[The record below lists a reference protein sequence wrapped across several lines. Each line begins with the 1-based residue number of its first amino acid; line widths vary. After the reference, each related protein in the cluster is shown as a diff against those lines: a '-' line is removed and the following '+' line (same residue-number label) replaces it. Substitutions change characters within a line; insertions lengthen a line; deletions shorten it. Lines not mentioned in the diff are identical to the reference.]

1 MAKIIQLSEHV
12 ANMIA
17 AGEVVE
23 SPLSVV
29 KELVENS
36 IDAQATNI
44 QIHLFESGIK
54 KVEIVDNGIGM
65 DEADA
70 LMAFSRHATSKIKTT
85 YDLASI
91 DTLGFRGEALP
102 SIASVS
108 LVELFTKPKDSEGI
122 KVTYK
127 AGKFISKE
135 KEAMNNGTRIVV
147 SNLFYNTPARL
158 KYLKSPNIIL
168 ASICEL
174 VDKLALA
181 NRKIRFTLTN
191 NNQTLLQTRGKDDI
205 VETFAMIYGTNV
217 AKNLKFNSIYFD
229 GIKVNA
235 TFTTPLITRSR
246 KNDITTVVNGRY
258 VKSNL
263 VNNAVI
269 EAYKDFIPPLR
280 YPICLV
286 DIEIDPLL
294 IDVNVHPQKMDIKFS
309 TEQNVSNLV
318 KNVIQSGLKELQIIQ
333 TFDTPS
339 QKEKIEPINFD
350 SYVNVTTDSLDIL
363 QVIDEKP
370 VFEEKLEVKNK
381 EVVSVLKEDYIPLKE
396 EYKEVIQEE
405 KKAKLPYLEYIGQ
418 YAGTYLLFQN
428 EDGLF
433 LLDQHAAQE
442 RINYEYYYDVLKN
455 PNKESIQLLIPF
467 NLEFKKEE
475 ALVIK
480 EHQEQLQNIGLILE
494 ESGFNSFFVREIPTW
509 IKSNNPDVVLE
520 KILYFLLEKNSFDIG
535 LLRDSLAKQIA
546 CKASIKANQYV
557 SMEEAY
563 KLLQD
568 LNNCENPFNCP
579 HGRPV
584 FVKITN
590 YDIEK
595 LFKRVV

>member
-44 QIHLFESGIK
+44 QIHLIESGIK

-65 DEADA
+65 DEDDA

-108 LVELFTKPKDSEGI
+108 LVELFTKPKDKEGI

-135 KEAMNNGTRIVV
+135 KVAMNDGTRIIV

-217 AKNLKFNSIYFD
+217 AKNLKFNSNYFD
-229 GIKVNA
+229 GITVNA

-269 EAYKDFIPPLR
+269 EAYKDYIPQLR

-318 KNVIQSGLKELQIIQ
+318 KDVIQEGLKELQIIQ
-333 TFDTPS
+333 TFNTTIK
-339 QKEKIEPINFD
+339 KENTEPINFD
-350 SYVNVTTDSLDIL
+350 EYVSNSNEYDDTSK
-363 QVIDEKP
+363 VINEETI
-370 VFEEKLEVKNK
+370 FEEKLEEEKQNTAI
-381 EVVSVLKEDYIPLKE
+381 LKEEYTPLKE
-396 EYKEVIQEE
+396 EYKEITHKE

-418 YAGTYLLFQN
+418 YTGTYLLFQN

-442 RINYEYYYDVLKN
+442 RINYEYYYEVLKK
-455 PNKESIQLLIPF
+455 PNKEFIQLLIPF
-467 NLEFKKEE
+467 NFEFKKEE
-475 ALVIK
+475 ALMIK
-480 EHQEQLQNIGLILE
+480 EHQKQLQNIGLILE

-509 IKSNNPDVVLE
+509 IKANNPDVVLE

-535 LLRDSLAKQIA
+535 MLRDSLAKQIA
-546 CKASIKANQYV
+546 CKASIKANQYISKDEV
-557 SMEEAY
+557 Y